1 MDLRFVGILL
11 SNERKGALQL
21 EKTPFV
27 SILMPAHNESKILYP
42 VVKEMVDL
50 NYPEYEVILINDGS
64 SDDTSEV
71 LKDLALKYDRVRVI
85 DLKENCGKANALYL
99 GLIASKGEILVGVDA
114 DSYLDKNAL
123 RYLVSHFVNK
133 HNGERVGAVTGNPRV
148 RNRGSLLGKLQLCEY
163 ASIISLIKRTQRIL
177 GKVMTVSGVCV
188 AYRKRALMECG
199 FWDRDMMTEDIAVT
213 WKLEKN
219 FWDVRYEPRALCW
232 MLVPETIKGLWR
244 QRRRWSEGGL
254 EVIFRHWDI
263 FKSWKRR
270 RMTPIYLEQLL
281 SFFWSVCWLILTI
294 ILITMEIQ
302 GHHVITEYIWK
313 SQFLSFV
320 CLFQFLIAMWL
331 ESRYD
336 EKIFDNA
343 WSVIWYPIL
352 YWYINVFIAL
362 ASIFKAILPNKKLA
376 TWKSPDRG
384 ITQTKKEKTE
394 GPAEEIDTEALED
407 MIFESKPREVKIGI
421 DAEDRDAL
429 MVLMRKEQAITGKAP
444 SDEPVMPLIDGS
456 YENPIVGKDKDKH
469 IEYDTKQVWWKKLI
483 EVILTIVGW
492 VYMLVY
498 WIYMMYGVFR
508 DALGYPVKELFI
520 YDMAMLKTTEHYFYI
535 MGLVIMIELAALIL
549 WKEYNRRRFG
559 KKTRRTFK
567 PDIENTEID
576 ACFELQPE
584 LSNRLH
590 NHKYV
595 EVLQNPIPEGMGQGR
610 KGKKKKRRNR
620 SIIRR
625 KKESLYGSR
634 FSSSDRGHDAR
645 HHHQFHILLHPHG
658 VSCTYVL

>member
-1 MDLRFVGILL
+1 MEIFVYWYPAVMGMLWILGSL
-11 SNERKGALQL
+11 VFYFANERKGSLPL

-27 SILMPAHNESKILYP
+27 SILMPAHNESRILYP

-71 LKDLALKYDRVRVI
+71 LKDLAIKYDRVRVI

-123 RYLVSHFVNK
+123 RYLVSHFVNR

-148 RNRGSLLGKLQLCEY
+148 RNRGTLLGKLQLCEY
-163 ASIISLIKRTQRIL
+163 ASIISLIKRTQRVL

-270 RMTPIYLEQLL
+270 RMAPIYLEQVL

-294 ILITMEIQ
+294 ILITMEIR

-313 SQFLSFV
+313 SQFLSFI

-336 EKIFDNA
+336 KKIFDNS

-384 ITQTKKEKTE
+384 VTQTMKEQSAS
-394 GPAEEIDTEALED
+394 PAKSIDTEELEN
-407 MIFESKPREVKIGI
+407 MLFEPKPKEIEIGL
-421 DAEDRDAL
+421 DAEDSEAL
-429 MVLMRKEQAITGKAP
+429 MKITRREQALTGK
-444 SDEPVMPLIDGS
+444 STTEMPLVDGS
-456 YENPIVGKDKDKH
+456 LENPVIGKDTDKH
-469 IEYDTKQVWWKKLI
+469 IEYDTKQVWWKRLI
-483 EVILTIVGW
+483 EVILTVLGW
-492 VYMLVY
+492 LYMVVY
-498 WIYMMYGVFR
+498 WAFMMYGIFR
-508 DALGYPVKELFI
+508 DALGYPVGKLFI
-520 YDMAMLKTTEHYFYI
+520 YDLEMLRTTEHYFYI
-535 MGLVIMIELAALIL
+535 MGIVIMIELAAIII
-549 WKEYNRRRFG
+549 WKEYNRNRFG
-559 KKTRRTFK
+559 KKRRRTFK
-567 PDIENTEID
+567 PDTEESEID
-576 ACFELQPE
+576 DIFELSPE
-584 LSNRLH
+584 LSDRLH
-590 NHKYV
+590 HHKYV
-595 EVLQNPIPEGMGQGR
+595 EILQNPIPEGMGQGR
-610 KGKKKKRRNR
+610 KGKKKDSMNAA
-620 SIIRR
+620 S
-625 KKESLYGSR
+625 G
-634 FSSSDRGHDAR
+634 
-645 HHHQFHILLHPHG
+645 
-658 VSCTYVL
+658 

>member
-1 MDLRFVGILL
+1 MFSNLPLRAMEIFVYWYPAVMGMLWILGSL
-11 SNERKGALQL
+11 VFYFANERKGSLPL

-27 SILMPAHNESKILYP
+27 SILMPAHNESRILYP

-71 LKDLALKYDRVRVI
+71 LKDLAIKYDRVRVI

-123 RYLVSHFVNK
+123 RYLVSHFVNR

-148 RNRGSLLGKLQLCEY
+148 RNRGTLLGKLQLCEY
-163 ASIISLIKRTQRIL
+163 ASIISLIKRTQRVL

-270 RMTPIYLEQLL
+270 RMAPIYLEQVL
-281 SFFWSVCWLILTI
+281 SFLWSVCWLILTI
-294 ILITMEIQ
+294 ILITMEIR

-313 SQFLSFV
+313 SQFLSFI

-336 EKIFDNA
+336 KKIFDNS

-384 ITQTKKEKTE
+384 VTQTMKEQSAS
-394 GPAEEIDTEALED
+394 PAKSIDSEELEN
-407 MIFESKPREVKIGI
+407 MLFEPKPKEIEIGL
-421 DAEDRDAL
+421 DAEDSEAL
-429 MVLMRKEQAITGKAP
+429 MKITRREQALTGK
-444 SDEPVMPLIDGS
+444 STTEMPLVDGS
-456 YENPIVGKDKDKH
+456 LENPVIGKDTDKH
-469 IEYDTKQVWWKKLI
+469 IEYDTKQVWWKRLI
-483 EVILTIVGW
+483 EVILTVLGW
-492 VYMLVY
+492 LYMVVY
-498 WIYMMYGVFR
+498 WAFMMYGIFR
-508 DALGYPVKELFI
+508 DALGYPVGKLFI
-520 YDMAMLKTTEHYFYI
+520 YDLEMLRTTEHYFYI
-535 MGLVIMIELAALIL
+535 MGIVIMIELAAIII
-549 WKEYNRRRFG
+549 WKEYNRNRFG
-559 KKTRRTFK
+559 KKRRRTFK
-567 PDIENTEID
+567 PDTEESEID
-576 ACFELQPE
+576 DIFELSPE
-584 LSNRLH
+584 LSDRLH
-590 NHKYV
+590 HHKYV
-595 EVLQNPIPEGMGQGR
+595 EILQNPIPEGMGQGR
-610 KGKKKKRRNR
+610 KGKKKQ
-620 SIIRR
+620 
-625 KKESLYGSR
+625 KK
-634 FSSSDRGHDAR
+634 
-645 HHHQFHILLHPHG
+645 
-658 VSCTYVL
+658 

>member
-1 MDLRFVGILL
+1 MEIFVYWYPAVMGMLWILGSL
-11 SNERKGALQL
+11 VFYFANERKGSLPL

-27 SILMPAHNESKILYP
+27 SILMPAHNESRILYP

-71 LKDLALKYDRVRVI
+71 LKDLAIKYDRVRVI

-123 RYLVSHFVNK
+123 RYLVSHFVNR

-148 RNRGSLLGKLQLCEY
+148 RNRGTLLGKLQLCEY
-163 ASIISLIKRTQRIL
+163 ASIISLIKRTQRVL

-270 RMTPIYLEQLL
+270 RMAPIYLEQVL
-281 SFFWSVCWLILTI
+281 SFLWSVCWLILTI
-294 ILITMEIQ
+294 ILITMEIR

-313 SQFLSFV
+313 SQFLSFI

-336 EKIFDNA
+336 KKIFDNS

-384 ITQTKKEKTE
+384 VTQTMKEQSAS
-394 GPAEEIDTEALED
+394 PAKSIDTEELEN
-407 MIFESKPREVKIGI
+407 MLFEPKPKEIEIGL
-421 DAEDRDAL
+421 DAEDSEAL
-429 MVLMRKEQAITGKAP
+429 MKITRREQALTGKSTP
-444 SDEPVMPLIDGS
+444 KMPLVDGS
-456 YENPIVGKDKDKH
+456 LENPVIGKDTDKH
-469 IEYDTKQVWWKKLI
+469 IEYDTKQVWWKRLI
-483 EVILTIVGW
+483 EVILTVLGW
-492 VYMLVY
+492 LYMVVY
-498 WIYMMYGVFR
+498 WAFMMYGIFR
-508 DALGYPVKELFI
+508 DALGYPVGKLFI
-520 YDMAMLKTTEHYFYI
+520 YDLEMLRTTEHYFYI
-535 MGLVIMIELAALIL
+535 MGIVIMIELAAIII
-549 WKEYNRRRFG
+549 WKEYNRNRFG
-559 KKTRRTFK
+559 KKRRRTFK
-567 PDIENTEID
+567 PDTEESEID
-576 ACFELQPE
+576 DIFELSPE
-584 LSNRLH
+584 LSDRLH
-590 NHKYV
+590 HHKYV
-595 EVLQNPIPEGMGQGR
+595 EILQNPIPEGMGQGR
-610 KGKKKKRRNR
+610 KGKKKK
-620 SIIRR
+620 
-625 KKESLYGSR
+625 KK
-634 FSSSDRGHDAR
+634 
-645 HHHQFHILLHPHG
+645 
-658 VSCTYVL
+658 

>member
-1 MDLRFVGILL
+1 MEIFVYWYPAVMGMMWILGSL
-11 SNERKGALQL
+11 VFYFANERKGSLPL

-27 SILMPAHNESKILYP
+27 SILMPAHNESRILYP
-42 VVKEMVDL
+42 VVKEMVNL

-71 LKDLALKYDRVRVI
+71 LKDLAIKYDKVRVI

-99 GLIASKGEILVGVDA
+99 GLIAAKGEILVGVDA

-123 RYLVSHFVNK
+123 RYLVSHFVNR

-148 RNRGSLLGKLQLCEY
+148 RNRGTLLGKLQLCEY
-163 ASIISLIKRTQRIL
+163 ASIISLIKRTQRVL

-270 RMTPIYLEQLL
+270 RMAPIYLEQVL

-313 SQFLSFV
+313 SQFLSFI

-331 ESRYD
+331 ESRCD
-336 EKIFDNA
+336 KKIFDNS

-384 ITQTKKEKTE
+384 VTQTMKEQSE
-394 GPAEEIDTEALED
+394 SPAKSVDTEELEN
-407 MIFESKPREVKIGI
+407 MLFEPKPKEVEIGL
-421 DAEDRDAL
+421 DAEDSEAL
-429 MVLMRKEQAITGKAP
+429 MKITRREQALTGK
-444 SDEPVMPLIDGS
+444 STTEMPLVDGS
-456 YENPIVGKDKDKH
+456 LENPVIGKDTDKH
-469 IEYDTKQVWWKKLI
+469 IEYDTKQVWWKRLI
-483 EVILTIVGW
+483 EVILTVLGW
-492 VYMLVY
+492 LYMVVY
-498 WIYMMYGVFR
+498 WAFMMYGIFR
-508 DALGYPVKELFI
+508 DALGYPVGKLFI
-520 YDMAMLKTTEHYFYI
+520 YDLEMLRTTEHYFYI
-535 MGLVIMIELAALIL
+535 MGIVIMIELAAIII
-549 WKEYNRRRFG
+549 WKEYNRNRFG
-559 KKTRRTFK
+559 KKRRRTFK
-567 PDIENTEID
+567 PDTEESEID
-576 ACFELQPE
+576 DIFELSPE
-584 LSNRLH
+584 LSDRLH
-590 NHKYV
+590 HHKYV
-595 EVLQNPIPEGMGQGR
+595 EILQNPIPEGMGQGR
-610 KGKKKKRRNR
+610 KGKKKK
-620 SIIRR
+620 
-625 KKESLYGSR
+625 KK
-634 FSSSDRGHDAR
+634 
-645 HHHQFHILLHPHG
+645 
-658 VSCTYVL
+658 

>member
-1 MDLRFVGILL
+1 MFGNLPLRAMEIFVYWYPAVMGMMWILGSL
-11 SNERKGALQL
+11 VFYFSNERKGALQL

-42 VVKEMVDL
+42 VVKEMVEL

-71 LKDLALKYDRVRVI
+71 LQDLAVKYDKVRVI

-99 GLIASKGEILVGVDA
+99 GLIAARGEILVGVDA

-123 RYLVSHFVNK
+123 RYLVSHFVNR

-270 RMTPIYLEQLL
+270 RMAPIYLEQVL

-294 ILITMEIQ
+294 ILITMEIR

-313 SQFLSFV
+313 SQFLSFI

-336 EKIFDNA
+336 EKIFDNS

-384 ITQTKKEKTE
+384 ITQTKNEQNE
-394 GPAEEIDTEALED
+394 LPASDVDTEALQEMLID
-407 MIFESKPREVKIGI
+407 DVKPKEVQIGI
-421 DAEDRDAL
+421 DAESSEE
-429 MVLMRKEQAITGKAP
+429 LMRIMRREQAMTGKST
-444 SDEPVMPLIDGS
+444 SDMPLVDGS
-456 YENPIVGKDKDKH
+456 LENPVVGKDNDKH
-469 IEYDTKQVWWKKLI
+469 IEYETKQVWWKRII
-483 EVILTIVGW
+483 EVILTLIGW
-492 VYMLVY
+492 LYMFVY
-498 WIYMMYGVFR
+498 WAFMMYGIFC
-508 DALGYPVKELFI
+508 DALGYPVKSLFI
-520 YDMAMLKTTEHYFYI
+520 YDMEMLKTTEHYFYI
-535 MGLVIMIELAALIL
+535 MGIVIMIELAAIII
-549 WKEYNRRRFG
+549 WKEYNRNRFG
-559 KKTRRTFK
+559 KKRRRTFK
-567 PDIENTEID
+567 PDTNNTEID
-576 ACFELQPE
+576 ECFELAPE

-595 EVLQNPIPEGMGQGR
+595 EILQNPIPEGMGQGR
-610 KGKKKKRRNR
+610 KGKKMEKR
-620 SIIRR
+620 
-625 KKESLYGSR
+625 
-634 FSSSDRGHDAR
+634 
-645 HHHQFHILLHPHG
+645 
-658 VSCTYVL
+658 

>member
-1 MDLRFVGILL
+1 MEIFVYWYPAVMGMMWILGSL
-11 SNERKGALQL
+11 VFYFANERKGALKL

-71 LKDLALKYDRVRVI
+71 LKDLAIKYDRVRVI

-99 GLIASKGEILVGVDA
+99 GLIAAKGEILVGVDA

-148 RNRGSLLGKLQLCEY
+148 RNRGTLLGKLQLCEY
-163 ASIISLIKRTQRIL
+163 ASIISLIKRTQRVL

-232 MLVPETIKGLWR
+232 MLVPETVKGLWR

-270 RMTPIYLEQLL
+270 RMAPIYLEQVL
-281 SFFWSVCWLILTI
+281 SFFWSICWLILTI

-313 SQFLSFV
+313 SQFLSFI

-384 ITQTKKEKTE
+384 VTQT
-394 GPAEEIDTEALED
+394 
-407 MIFESKPREVKIGI
+407 
-421 DAEDRDAL
+421 
-429 MVLMRKEQAITGKAP
+429 RKEQSDLPSASVDTEELENMLFEPKPKEVEIGLDAENSEALMKIMRREQALTGK
-444 SDEPVMPLIDGS
+444 SNNEMPLIDGTL
-456 YENPIVGKDKDKH
+456 ENPVIGKDNDKH
-469 IEYDTKQVWWKKLI
+469 IEYDTKQVWWKRLI
-483 EVILTIVGW
+483 EIILTVLGW
-492 VYMLVY
+492 LYMVVY
-498 WIYMMYGVFR
+498 WAFMMYGIFR
-508 DALGYPVKELFI
+508 DALGYPVEKLFI
-520 YDMAMLKTTEHYFYI
+520 YDMEMLKTTEHYFHI
-535 MGLVIMIELAALIL
+535 MGIVILIELAVILI
-549 WKEYNRRRFG
+549 WKEYNRKRFG
-559 KKTRRTFK
+559 KKRRRTFK
-567 PDIENTEID
+567 PDTEEREID
-576 ACFELQPE
+576 EIFELAPE
-584 LSNRLH
+584 LSDRLH
-590 NHKYV
+590 HHKYV
-595 EVLQNPIPEGMGQGR
+595 EILRNPIPEGMGQGR
-610 KGKKKKRRNR
+610 KGKKKE
-620 SIIRR
+620 R
-625 KKESLYGSR
+625 K
-634 FSSSDRGHDAR
+634 
-645 HHHQFHILLHPHG
+645 QPQ
-658 VSCTYVL
+658 

>member
-1 MDLRFVGILL
+1 MFSNLPLRAMEIFVYWYPAIMGMMWIIGSLVFYF

-498 WIYMMYGVFR
+498 WIYMMYGVFC

-567 PDIENTEID
+567 PDIENAEID

-610 KGKKKKRRNR
+610 KGKKKK
-620 SIIRR
+620 
-625 KKESLYGSR
+625 KEE
-634 FSSSDRGHDAR
+634 
-645 HHHQFHILLHPHG
+645 IV
-658 VSCTYVL
+658 VS

>member
-1 MDLRFVGILL
+1 MFSNLPLRAMEIFVYWYPAVMGMLWILGSL
-11 SNERKGALQL
+11 VFYFANERKGSLPL

-27 SILMPAHNESKILYP
+27 SILMPAHNESRILYP

-71 LKDLALKYDRVRVI
+71 LKDLAIKYDRVRVI

-123 RYLVSHFVNK
+123 RYLVSHFVNR

-148 RNRGSLLGKLQLCEY
+148 RNRGTLLGKLQLCEY
-163 ASIISLIKRTQRIL
+163 ASIISLIKRTQRVL

-270 RMTPIYLEQLL
+270 RMAPIYLEQVL
-281 SFFWSVCWLILTI
+281 SFLWSVCWLILTI
-294 ILITMEIQ
+294 ILITMEIR

-313 SQFLSFV
+313 SQFLSFI

-336 EKIFDNA
+336 KKIFDNS

-384 ITQTKKEKTE
+384 VTQTMKEQSAS
-394 GPAEEIDTEALED
+394 PAKSIDTEELEN
-407 MIFESKPREVKIGI
+407 MLFEPKPKEIEIGL
-421 DAEDRDAL
+421 DAEDSEAL
-429 MVLMRKEQAITGKAP
+429 MKITRREQALTGKSTP
-444 SDEPVMPLIDGS
+444 EMPLVDGS
-456 YENPIVGKDKDKH
+456 LENPVIGKDTDKH
-469 IEYDTKQVWWKKLI
+469 IEYDTKQVWWKRLI
-483 EVILTIVGW
+483 EVILTVLGW
-492 VYMLVY
+492 LYMVVY
-498 WIYMMYGVFR
+498 WAFMMYGIFR
-508 DALGYPVKELFI
+508 DALGYPVGKLFI
-520 YDMAMLKTTEHYFYI
+520 YDLEMLRTTEHYFYI
-535 MGLVIMIELAALIL
+535 MGIVIMIELAAIII
-549 WKEYNRRRFG
+549 WKEYNRNRFG
-559 KKTRRTFK
+559 KKRRRTFK
-567 PDIENTEID
+567 PDTEESEID
-576 ACFELQPE
+576 DIFELSPE
-584 LSNRLH
+584 LSDRLH
-590 NHKYV
+590 HHKYV
-595 EVLQNPIPEGMGQGR
+595 EILQNPIPEGMGQGR
-610 KGKKKKRRNR
+610 KGKKK
-620 SIIRR
+620 
-625 KKESLYGSR
+625 E
-634 FSSSDRGHDAR
+634 AR
-645 HHHQFHILLHPHG
+645 
-658 VSCTYVL
+658 

>member
-1 MDLRFVGILL
+1 MEIFVYWYPAVMGMMWILGSL
-11 SNERKGALQL
+11 VFYFANERKGSLPL

-27 SILMPAHNESKILYP
+27 SILMPAHNESRILYP

-71 LKDLALKYDRVRVI
+71 LKDLAIKYDKVRVI

-99 GLIASKGEILVGVDA
+99 GLIAAKGEILVGVDA

-123 RYLVSHFVNK
+123 RYLVSHFVNR

-148 RNRGSLLGKLQLCEY
+148 RNRGTLLGKLQLCEY
-163 ASIISLIKRTQRIL
+163 ASIISLIKRTQRVL

-270 RMTPIYLEQLL
+270 RMAPIYLEQVL

-313 SQFLSFV
+313 SQFLSFI

-336 EKIFDNA
+336 KKIFDNS

-384 ITQTKKEKTE
+384 VTQTMKEQSE
-394 GPAEEIDTEALED
+394 SPAKSIDTEELEN
-407 MIFESKPREVKIGI
+407 MLFEPKPKEVEIGL
-421 DAEDRDAL
+421 DAEDSEAL
-429 MVLMRKEQAITGKAP
+429 MKITRREQALTGK
-444 SDEPVMPLIDGS
+444 STTEMPLVDGS
-456 YENPIVGKDKDKH
+456 LENPVIGKDTDNH
-469 IEYDTKQVWWKKLI
+469 IEYDTKQVWWKRLI
-483 EVILTIVGW
+483 EVILTVLGW
-492 VYMLVY
+492 LYMVVY
-498 WIYMMYGVFR
+498 WAFMMYGIFR
-508 DALGYPVKELFI
+508 DALGYPVGKLFI
-520 YDMAMLKTTEHYFYI
+520 YDLEMLRTTEHYFYI
-535 MGLVIMIELAALIL
+535 MGIVIMIELATIII
-549 WKEYNRRRFG
+549 WKEYNRNRFG
-559 KKTRRTFK
+559 KKRRRTFK
-567 PDIENTEID
+567 PDTEESEID
-576 ACFELQPE
+576 DIFELSPE
-584 LSNRLH
+584 LSDRLH
-590 NHKYV
+590 HHKYV
-595 EVLQNPIPEGMGQGR
+595 EILQNPIPEGMGQGR
-610 KGKKKKRRNR
+610 KGKKK
-620 SIIRR
+620 
-625 KKESLYGSR
+625 
-634 FSSSDRGHDAR
+634 SSMNAASG
-645 HHHQFHILLHPHG
+645 
-658 VSCTYVL
+658 

>member
-1 MDLRFVGILL
+1 MFSNLPLRAMEIFVYWYPAVMGMLWILGSL
-11 SNERKGALQL
+11 VFYFANERKGSLPL

-27 SILMPAHNESKILYP
+27 SILMPAHNESRILYP

-71 LKDLALKYDRVRVI
+71 LKDLAIKYDRVRVI

-123 RYLVSHFVNK
+123 RYLVSHFVNR

-148 RNRGSLLGKLQLCEY
+148 RNRGTLLGKLQLCEY
-163 ASIISLIKRTQRIL
+163 ASIISLIKRTQRVL

-270 RMTPIYLEQLL
+270 RMAPIYLEQVL
-281 SFFWSVCWLILTI
+281 SFLWSVCWLILTI
-294 ILITMEIQ
+294 ILITMEIR

-313 SQFLSFV
+313 SQFLSFI

-336 EKIFDNA
+336 KKIFDNS

-384 ITQTKKEKTE
+384 VTQTMKEQSAS
-394 GPAEEIDTEALED
+394 PAKSIDTEELEN
-407 MIFESKPREVKIGI
+407 MLFEPKPKEIEIGL
-421 DAEDRDAL
+421 DAEDSEAL
-429 MVLMRKEQAITGKAP
+429 MKITRREQALTGKSTP
-444 SDEPVMPLIDGS
+444 EMPLVDGS
-456 YENPIVGKDKDKH
+456 LENPVIGKDTDKH
-469 IEYDTKQVWWKKLI
+469 IEYDTKQVWWKRLI
-483 EVILTIVGW
+483 EVILTVLGW
-492 VYMLVY
+492 LYMVVY
-498 WIYMMYGVFR
+498 WAFMMYGIFR
-508 DALGYPVKELFI
+508 DALGYPVEKLFI
-520 YDMAMLKTTEHYFYI
+520 YDLEMLRTTEHYFYI
-535 MGLVIMIELAALIL
+535 MGIVIMIELAAIII
-549 WKEYNRRRFG
+549 WKEYNRNRFG
-559 KKTRRTFK
+559 KKRRRTFK
-567 PDIENTEID
+567 PDTEESEID
-576 ACFELQPE
+576 DIFELSPE
-584 LSNRLH
+584 LSDRLH
-590 NHKYV
+590 HHKYV
-595 EVLQNPIPEGMGQGR
+595 EILQNPIPEGMGQGR
-610 KGKKKKRRNR
+610 KGKKMETR
-620 SIIRR
+620 
-625 KKESLYGSR
+625 
-634 FSSSDRGHDAR
+634 
-645 HHHQFHILLHPHG
+645 
-658 VSCTYVL
+658 

>member
-1 MDLRFVGILL
+1 MFSNLPLRAMEIFVYWYPAVMGMLWILGSL
-11 SNERKGALQL
+11 VFYFANERKGSLPL

-27 SILMPAHNESKILYP
+27 SILMPAHNESRILYP

-71 LKDLALKYDRVRVI
+71 LKDLAIKYDRVRVI

-123 RYLVSHFVNK
+123 RYLVSHFVNR

-148 RNRGSLLGKLQLCEY
+148 RNRGTLLGKLQLCEY
-163 ASIISLIKRTQRIL
+163 ASIISLIKRTQRVL

-270 RMTPIYLEQLL
+270 RMAPIYLEQVL
-281 SFFWSVCWLILTI
+281 SFLWSVCWLILTI
-294 ILITMEIQ
+294 ILITMEIR

-313 SQFLSFV
+313 SQFLSFI

-336 EKIFDNA
+336 KKIFDNS

-384 ITQTKKEKTE
+384 VTQTMKEQSAS
-394 GPAEEIDTEALED
+394 PAKSIDTEELEN
-407 MIFESKPREVKIGI
+407 MLFEPKPKEVEIGL
-421 DAEDRDAL
+421 DAEDSEAL
-429 MVLMRKEQAITGKAP
+429 MKITRREQALTGKSTP
-444 SDEPVMPLIDGS
+444 EMPLVDGS
-456 YENPIVGKDKDKH
+456 LENPVIGKDTDKH
-469 IEYDTKQVWWKKLI
+469 IEYDTKQVWWKRLI
-483 EVILTIVGW
+483 EVILTVLGW
-492 VYMLVY
+492 LYMVVY
-498 WIYMMYGVFR
+498 WAFMMYGIFR
-508 DALGYPVKELFI
+508 DALGYPVGKLFI
-520 YDMAMLKTTEHYFYI
+520 YDLEMLRTTEHYFYI
-535 MGLVIMIELAALIL
+535 MGIVIMIELAAIII
-549 WKEYNRRRFG
+549 WKEYNRNRFG
-559 KKTRRTFK
+559 KKRRRTFK
-567 PDIENTEID
+567 PDAEESEID
-576 ACFELQPE
+576 DIFELSPE
-584 LSNRLH
+584 LSDRLH
-590 NHKYV
+590 HHKYV
-595 EVLQNPIPEGMGQGR
+595 EILQNPIPEGMGQGR
-610 KGKKKKRRNR
+610 KGKKKK
-620 SIIRR
+620 
-625 KKESLYGSR
+625 KK
-634 FSSSDRGHDAR
+634 
-645 HHHQFHILLHPHG
+645 
-658 VSCTYVL
+658 

>member
-1 MDLRFVGILL
+1 MEIFVYWYPAVMGMMWILGSL
-11 SNERKGALQL
+11 VFYFANERKGSLPL

-27 SILMPAHNESKILYP
+27 SILMPAHNESRILYP

-71 LKDLALKYDRVRVI
+71 LKDLAIKYDRVRVI

-99 GLIASKGEILVGVDA
+99 GLIAAKGEILVGVDA

-123 RYLVSHFVNK
+123 RYLVSHFVNR

-148 RNRGSLLGKLQLCEY
+148 RNRGTLLGKLQLCEY
-163 ASIISLIKRTQRIL
+163 ASIISLIKRTQRVL

-270 RMTPIYLEQLL
+270 RMAPIYLEQVL

-294 ILITMEIQ
+294 ILITMEIR

-313 SQFLSFV
+313 SQFLSFI

-336 EKIFDNA
+336 KKIFDNS

-384 ITQTKKEKTE
+384 VTQTMKEQSAS
-394 GPAEEIDTEALED
+394 PAKSIDTEELEN
-407 MIFESKPREVKIGI
+407 MLFEPKPKEVEIGL
-421 DAEDRDAL
+421 DAEDSEAL
-429 MVLMRKEQAITGKAP
+429 MKITRREQALTGKSTP
-444 SDEPVMPLIDGS
+444 EMPLVDGS
-456 YENPIVGKDKDKH
+456 LENPVIGKDTDKH
-469 IEYDTKQVWWKKLI
+469 IEYDTKQVWWKRLI
-483 EVILTIVGW
+483 EVILTVLGW
-492 VYMLVY
+492 LYMVVY
-498 WIYMMYGVFR
+498 WTFMMYGIFR
-508 DALGYPVKELFI
+508 DALGYPVGKLFI
-520 YDMAMLKTTEHYFYI
+520 YDMEMLKTTEHYFYI
-535 MGLVIMIELAALIL
+535 MGIVIMIELAVIII
-549 WKEYNRRRFG
+549 WKEYNRNRFG
-559 KKTRRTFK
+559 KKRRRTFK
-567 PDIENTEID
+567 SDTEESEID
-576 ACFELQPE
+576 NIFELSPD
-584 LSNRLH
+584 LSDRLH
-590 NHKYV
+590 HHKYV
-595 EVLQNPIPEGMGQGR
+595 EILQNPIPEGMGQGR
-610 KGKKKKRRNR
+610 KGKKK
-620 SIIRR
+620 
-625 KKESLYGSR
+625 E
-634 FSSSDRGHDAR
+634 AR
-645 HHHQFHILLHPHG
+645 
-658 VSCTYVL
+658 

>member
-1 MDLRFVGILL
+1 MEIFVYWYPAVMGMMWILGSL
-11 SNERKGALQL
+11 VFYFANERKGSLPL

-27 SILMPAHNESKILYP
+27 SILMPAHNESRILYP

-71 LKDLALKYDRVRVI
+71 LKDLAIKYDKVRVI

-99 GLIASKGEILVGVDA
+99 GLIAAKGEILVGVDA

-123 RYLVSHFVNK
+123 RYLVSHFVNR

-148 RNRGSLLGKLQLCEY
+148 RNRGTLLGKLQLCEY
-163 ASIISLIKRTQRIL
+163 ASIISLIKRTQRVL

-270 RMTPIYLEQLL
+270 RMAPIYLEQVL

-313 SQFLSFV
+313 SQFLSFI

-336 EKIFDNA
+336 KKIFDNS

-384 ITQTKKEKTE
+384 VTQTMKEQSESPAKSIETE
-394 GPAEEIDTEALED
+394 ELENMLFEPKPKEVEIGL
-407 MIFESKPREVKIGI
+407 
-421 DAEDRDAL
+421 DAEDSEAL
-429 MVLMRKEQAITGKAP
+429 MKITRREQALTGKSTP
-444 SDEPVMPLIDGS
+444 EMPLIDGS
-456 YENPIVGKDKDKH
+456 LENPVIGKDTDKH
-469 IEYDTKQVWWKKLI
+469 IEYDTKQVWWKRLI
-483 EVILTIVGW
+483 EVILTVLGW
-492 VYMLVY
+492 LYMVVY
-498 WIYMMYGVFR
+498 WAFMMYGIFR
-508 DALGYPVKELFI
+508 DALGYPVGKLFI
-520 YDMAMLKTTEHYFYI
+520 YDLEMLRTTEHYFYI
-535 MGLVIMIELAALIL
+535 MGIVIMIELATIII
-549 WKEYNRRRFG
+549 WKEYNRNRFG
-559 KKTRRTFK
+559 KKRRRTFK
-567 PDIENTEID
+567 PDTEESEID
-576 ACFELQPE
+576 SIFELSPE
-584 LSNRLH
+584 LSDRLH
-590 NHKYV
+590 HHKYV
-595 EVLQNPIPEGMGQGR
+595 EILQNPIPEGIGQGR
-610 KGKKKKRRNR
+610 KGKKK
-620 SIIRR
+620 
-625 KKESLYGSR
+625 
-634 FSSSDRGHDAR
+634 SSMNAASG
-645 HHHQFHILLHPHG
+645 
-658 VSCTYVL
+658 